1 MDYKSTLNLPKTE
14 FPMKAD
20 LPIRELEIQKFW
32 EENDIY
38 RRIRETCSG
47 KPKYVL
53 HDGPPYANESIHIG
67 TALNKILKDIII
79 RYKTMAGFDV
89 PYIPGWDCHGLP
101 IELQV
106 MKSLGVKVHEL
117 SPVEIRKKCMEH
129 ARKFVKLQMSEFK
142 RLGVFGDWDNAYL
155 TMNPHYEAAEIDAFG
170 KMWERGLVYRG
181 LRPIH
186 WCRSCQTALAEAEIE
201 YREHVSPS
209 IYVKFPL
216 ISSVDIDT
224 FNLPVSV
231 LVWTTTPWTLIANT
245 AVALHPDFEYVIL
258 KAKLRCGQAEEDKEE
273 ILILVNDRASE
284 IMEVLGIKDYEVL
297 GKKSGADLDGLVCK
311 HPFINRE
318 SLVVC
323 GEHVSKDEGTGCVHT
338 APGHG
343 REDFEIGDKL
353 GLPVISPVDEKGVFT
368 EEAGEFKGRDVF
380 ESNESIIRKI
390 KENGALCRVEK
401 IAHSY
406 PHCWR
411 CKKPLI
417 VRATEQWFISID
429 KDKLRE
435 KALSEVRKVKWIPR
449 WGDVRISNMLKE
461 RPDWC
466 ISRQRCWG
474 VPIPAFYCENCGSP
488 LVTRESIESVKKLV
502 SQNGSDVWFEKT
514 AEELIGSDIKCE
526 KCGSGKFRKEKD
538 IFDVWFDSGVSF
550 KAVVQERKELSFPAS
565 LYLEGTD
572 QYRGWFQTSLLTS
585 SAIEKRAPYEMVLT
599 HGFMVDGEGRKMSK
613 SIGNLIPASDMVKRY
628 GADIL
633 RLWVSAE
640 DYQSDIRFSEEIIE
654 RVSEAYRR
662 FRNTARYI
670 LGNICDFNPA
680 EHSVKYDNLPE
691 MEKWVLSRLNRFLK
705 NAKVAYEAF
714 EFHKLYH
721 GMHNFCT
728 VDLSSFYFDVI
739 KDRLYTFPAGSFERR
754 SSQTVLH
761 EILHVLVRVMSPVL
775 PHTSEEIW
783 KYFSLPAEDAFSV
796 HLALMPDM
804 TEKHI
809 DDELEGCWD
818 KLLGVRDE
826 VNRKLELARKEKF
839 IHNSLEAKIILR
851 TGRGE
856 LSGLLE
862 RYREQLPVIF
872 IVSQVECEKSDS
884 DELEIEVTKADGE
897 KCQRCWKYSLSVGSS
912 EKYPGICE
920 GCVDVVKTVHGSQFT
935 V

>member
-1 MDYKSTLNLPKTE
+1 M
-14 FPMKAD
+14 
-20 LPIRELEIQKFW
+20 
-32 EENDIY
+32 
-38 RRIRETCSG
+38 
-47 KPKYVL
+47 
-53 HDGPPYANESIHIG
+53 
-67 TALNKILKDIII
+67 
-79 RYKTMAGFDV
+79 
-89 PYIPGWDCHGLP
+89 
-101 IELQV
+101 
-106 MKSLGVKVHEL
+106 
-117 SPVEIRKKCMEH
+117 
-129 ARKFVKLQMSEFK
+129 
-142 RLGVFGDWDNAYL
+142 
-155 TMNPHYEAAEIDAFG
+155 
-170 KMWERGLVYRG
+170 
-181 LRPIH
+181 
-186 WCRSCQTALAEAEIE
+186 
-201 YREHVSPS
+201 
-209 IYVKFPL
+209 
-216 ISSVDIDT
+216 
-224 FNLPVSV
+224 
-231 LVWTTTPWTLIANT
+231 
-245 AVALHPDFEYVIL
+245 
-258 KAKLRCGQAEEDKEE
+258 
-273 ILILVNDRASE
+273 
-284 IMEVLGIKDYEVL
+284 
-297 GKKSGADLDGLVCK
+297 
-311 HPFINRE
+311 
-318 SLVVC
+318 VC
-323 GEHVSKDEGTGCVHT
+323 GEHVSRDEGTGCVHT

-343 REDFEIGDKL
+343 QEDFELGDKL

-380 ESNESIIRKI
+380 ESNESIIQKMR
-390 KENGALCRVEK
+390 ENGSLCRVEK

-435 KALSEVRKVKWIPR
+435 TALSEVRKVKWIPG
-449 WGDVRISNMLKE
+449 WGEVRISNMLKE

-550 KAVVQERKELSFPAS
+550 KAVAQERKELSFPAS

-572 QYRGWFQTSLLTS
+572 QYRGWFQTSLLVS
-585 SAIEKRAPYEMVLT
+585 SAIEKRAPYKMVLT
-599 HGFMVDGEGRKMSK
+599 HGFMVDGEGKKISK
-613 SIGNLIPASDMVKRY
+613 SLGNMIPVSDMVKRY

-640 DYQSDIRFSEEIIE
+640 DYQSDIRFSEEIVE

-680 EHSVKYDNLPE
+680 EHSVEYDNLPE
-691 MEKWVLSRLNRFLK
+691 MEKWILSRLNKFLK

-739 KDRLYTFPAGSFERR
+739 KDRLYTFPADSFERR

-761 EILHVLVRVMSPVL
+761 KILHVLVRVMSPVL
-775 PHTSEEIW
+775 PHTCEEIW
-783 KYFSLPAEDAFSV
+783 KYFSLPDEEFFSV
-796 HLALMPDM
+796 HLAPMPDM

-826 VNRKLELARKEKF
+826 VNKKLELARKEKF
-839 IHNSLEAKIILR
+839 IRNSLEAKIILR
-851 TGRGE
+851 TGRE

-872 IVSQVECEKSDS
+872 IVSQVECKESDS
-884 DELEIEVTKADGE
+884 DELEIEVAKADGE
-897 KCQRCWKYSLSVGSS
+897 KCQRCWKYSLSAGSS

-920 GCVDVVKTVHGSQFT
+920 GCVDVVKGLMGNRC
-935 V
+935 